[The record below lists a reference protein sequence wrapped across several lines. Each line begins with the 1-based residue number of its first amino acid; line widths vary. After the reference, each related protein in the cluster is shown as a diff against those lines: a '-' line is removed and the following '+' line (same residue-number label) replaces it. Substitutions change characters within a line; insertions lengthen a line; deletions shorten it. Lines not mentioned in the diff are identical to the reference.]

1 MPPSAPHPV
10 SIGLGQVSLQSK
22 GGITMA
28 PDPLHIHGQ
37 VIRVV
42 ASPTMSVMTAHACGP
57 RSEALC
63 NVPLAPETP
72 YTIRFKFL
80 NASTHYETTTFF
92 QIVDNTIGTL
102 TEPRLKMA
110 LTDKVYTL
118 TVGTS
123 AIQPDSV
130 AGKYLVM
137 GPCAPDVN
145 QWTQWVIELKR
156 SATHGYLRITKDGK
170 LVGNLSGIATMYEPR
185 LLQDQDGH
193 LKFGVYR
200 HSVTETQTEYY
211 TDFTIQES

>member
-1 MPPSAPHPV
+1 
-10 SIGLGQVSLQSK
+10 
-22 GGITMA
+22 
-28 PDPLHIHGQ
+28 
-37 VIRVV
+37 
-42 ASPTMSVMTAHACGP
+42 
-57 RSEALC
+57 
-63 NVPLAPETP
+63 
-72 YTIRFKFL
+72 
-80 NASTHYETTTFF
+80 
-92 QIVDNTIGTL
+92 
-102 TEPRLKMA
+102 
-110 LTDKVYTL
+110 
-118 TVGTS
+118 
-123 AIQPDSV
+123 
-130 AGKYLVM
+130 M

>member
-1 MPPSAPHPV
+1 LAPHLIT
-10 SIGLGQVSLQSK
+10 IGLGQLSLQTK

-28 PDPLHIHGQ
+28 PDPLHTHGQ

-42 ASPTMSVMTAHACGP
+42 ASPAMSVMTAHASGP

-80 NASTHYETTTFF
+80 NASTHYDTTTFF
-92 QIVDNTIGTL
+92 QIVDNTIGIL

-110 LTDKVYTL
+110 LTNKGYAL

-123 AIQPDSV
+123 ATQPDSV
-130 AGKYLVM
+130 AGKSFVM
-137 GPCAPDVN
+137 APCAPDVGK
-145 QWTQWVIELKR
+145 WTQWSIEIKR

-170 LVGNLSGIATMYEPR
+170 LIANLSGIATTYAPR
-185 LLQDQDGH
+185 LLQNPDSH

-211 TDFTIQES
+211 TDFTIQAM